1 MDGQL
6 IQKKDCSAAVQAAMP
21 EAKSLAQVREGSIRS
36 IRSREVIRTMVGLG
50 WVRLGHGGITHQ
62 SAHGPIP
69 LPHTIPPT
77 HRRASWRRRWSC

>member
-6 IQKKDCSAAVQAAMP
+6 IQKKDCSAAVQAAIAD
-21 EAKSLAQVREGSIRS
+21 AKSLAQVRGGS

-50 WVRLGHGGITHQ
+50 WVRLGDGGITHQ